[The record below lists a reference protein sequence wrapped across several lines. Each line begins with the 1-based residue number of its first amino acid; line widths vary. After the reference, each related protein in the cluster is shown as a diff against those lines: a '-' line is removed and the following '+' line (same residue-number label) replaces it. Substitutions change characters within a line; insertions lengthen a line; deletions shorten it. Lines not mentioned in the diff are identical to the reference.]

1 MMRLKLSV
9 LTVLP
14 VLLVLVMPLGN
25 YPSGS
30 VGESSLAW
38 CAAPGPVLPPMVTPA
53 TVKAIDRGL
62 EYLIKTQRANGSWVS
77 GYSSY
82 DYPVVMTSLAGLAL
96 LSSGSTPETGPY
108 AKYIRKAMYYIL
120 RVAEAS
126 KDGLICTHASRFRS
140 MYGHGFAM
148 LFLAECYGMDLDEKT
163 GKRIRKVLD
172 KAVALT
178 AKAQSSQ
185 GGWIYTPYQNSDEG
199 SVTVTQ
205 LQALRA
211 CKNVGIKVPEKTITR
226 AVEYLKKCQ
235 NPDGGICYS
244 IRSRGSSR
252 PPISAAAITCFYS
265 AGVYDRQSGGMGKE
279 AEMVEKLVNYCR
291 HAARVGSA
299 SGHYYYMHFYMAQ
312 AWYHRGGKDW
322 TDYYPKIRDHLL
334 RLQNPDGSWMGDYVG
349 TTYGTA
355 IATFILQLPYGYL
368 PICER

>member
-1 MMRLKLSV
+1 MVRFPRNV
-9 LTVLP
+9 LML
-14 VLLVLVMPLGN
+14 LLASLVLVMPW
-25 YPSGS
+25 GS
-30 VGESSLAW
+30 PQRGFDGFQPAAW
-38 CAAPGPVLPPMVTPA
+38 GAAPGPVLPPMVTPA

-62 EYLIKTQRANGSWVS
+62 EYLVKTQRADGSWVS

-82 DYPVVMTSLAGLAL
+82 DYPTVMTSLAGLAL
-96 LSSGSTPETGPY
+96 MASGSTPESGPY
-108 AKYIRKAMYYIL
+108 AKSVRKAMNYIL
-120 RVAEAS
+120 KVAESS
-126 KDGLICTHASRFRS
+126 KNGLICTRARMFRS

-148 LFLAECYGMDLDEKT
+148 LFLAQCYGMDIDEKT
-163 GKRIRKVLD
+163 SKRIGKVLD

-178 AKAQSSQ
+178 AKAQSNQ

-211 CKNVGIKVPEKTITR
+211 CKNVGIKVPEKTIKR

-265 AGVYDRQSGGMGKE
+265 AGVYDRQSGGLGKE

-322 TDYYPKIRDHLL
+322 ADYYPKIRDHLL
-334 RLQNPDGSWMGDYVG
+334 KLQNADGSWMGDYVG